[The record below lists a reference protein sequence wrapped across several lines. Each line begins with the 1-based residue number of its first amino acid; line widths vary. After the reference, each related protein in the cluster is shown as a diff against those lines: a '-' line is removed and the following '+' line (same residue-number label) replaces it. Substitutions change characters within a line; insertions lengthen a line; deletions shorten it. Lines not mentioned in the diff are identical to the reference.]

1 MINASKDPVEIK
13 ISIQQPVVTRYAFY
27 TVGFISESDT
37 AQEYVEVSSL
47 KDVLDSG
54 YSVGSAA
61 YVFCNILF
69 SQTNRPESAILISK
83 KTTESYAQAY
93 SRNRTKDYYFLVLE
107 TKNINEILEV
117 STLVNSLND
126 YKLIFFSTTEDVTL
140 QVTGIDNLVWWYFT
154 DYIISDNG
162 RYVSSDTDFA
172 LQTEVSIY
180 PEAAILGRCANNF
193 PSTIQWS
200 LKELNDLEV
209 ESPIP
214 NYYVGTQTW
223 KFDSLSVMV
232 WDNITTQT
240 EVALQSPHIESF
252 SQVYELYP
260 LANYYAQVL
269 DTPVTWGS
277 GTTTAGEWI
286 DIKVFT
292 DWMKWAI
299 QQRIWK
305 LLKTSLK
312 VPATEQGAEQ
322 IKLCLKEVLDF
333 SVQQQGIEKYE
344 IKKHILNR
352 SSRSLSINFN
362 FSYSHSINAV
372 QGVTGYLT
380 F

>member
-1 MINASKDPVEIK
+1 MINASKDPVNIQ
-13 ISIQQPVVTRYAFY
+13 INIQQPVVTRYAFY

-37 AQEYVEVSSL
+37 ATEYVEVFQL
-47 KDVLDSG
+47 KDVLDNG
-54 YSVGSAA
+54 YSVSSAA
-61 YVFCNILF
+61 YVFCKILF
-69 SQTNRPESAILISK
+69 AQTNRPESVILIAK
-83 KTTESYAQAY
+83 KTTETYAEAY
-93 SRNRTKDYYFLVLE
+93 SRNRTRDYYFLVLE
-107 TKNINEILEV
+107 SKDVNDVLAV

-126 YKLIFFSTTEDVTL
+126 YKLIFFSTTENVTA
-140 QVTGIDNLVWWYFT
+140 QVQGIENIVWWYFT
-154 DYIISDNG
+154 DYIISDDG
-162 RYVSSDTDFA
+162 GYVSSDALFA
-172 LQTEVSIY
+172 LQTEISTY
-180 PEAAILGRCANNF
+180 PEAAILGRCANSF
-193 PSTIQWS
+193 PSMIQWS
-200 LKELNDLEV
+200 LKELSGIEV

-214 NYYVGTQTW
+214 NYYTDTQTW
-223 KFDSLSVMV
+223 KFDSSSVMV
-232 WDNITTQT
+232 WDSGNEGSLEAT
-240 EVALQSPHIESF
+240 HIESF
-252 SQVYELYP
+252 SQIYELFP

-305 LLKTSLK
+305 LLRTSLK

-344 IKKHILNR
+344 IKQHILNR

-372 QGVTGYLT
+372 DGVTGYLT

>member
-1 MINASKDPVEIK
+1 MIDASKDPVNIQ
-13 ISIQQPVVTRYAFY
+13 INIQQPVVTRYAFY

-37 AQEYVEVSSL
+37 ATEYVEVFQL
-47 KDVLDSG
+47 KDVLDNG

-61 YVFCNILF
+61 YIFCKILF
-69 SQTNRPESAILISK
+69 AQNNRPESVILIAK
-83 KTTESYAQAY
+83 KTTETYAQAY
-93 SRNRTKDYYFLVLE
+93 RRNRTRDYYFLVLE
-107 TKNINEILEV
+107 SKDVNDVLSV
-117 STLVNSLND
+117 STLVSNLND
-126 YKLIFFSTTEDVTL
+126 YKLIFFSTTENVTA
-140 QVTGIDNLVWWYFT
+140 QVQGIENIVWWYFT

-162 RYVSSDTDFA
+162 CYVASDSLFA
-172 LQTEVSIY
+172 LQTEISTY
-180 PEAAILGRCANNF
+180 PEAAILGRCANSF

-200 LKELNDLEV
+200 LKELNDVTV

-214 NYYVGTQTW
+214 NYYTDTQTW
-223 KFDSLSVMV
+223 KFDSSSVML
-232 WDNITTQT
+232 WDSGS
-240 EVALQSPHIESF
+240 ESPLESTHIESF
-252 SQVYELYP
+252 SQIYELFP

-305 LLKTSLK
+305 LLRTSLK

-344 IKKHILNR
+344 IKQHILNR

>member
-1 MINASKDPVEIK
+1 MINASKDPVNIQ
-13 ISIQQPVVTRYAFY
+13 INIQQPVVTRYAFY

-37 AQEYVEVSSL
+37 ATEYVEVFQL
-47 KDVLDSG
+47 KDVLDNG
-54 YSVGSAA
+54 YSVSSAA
-61 YVFCNILF
+61 YVFCKILF
-69 SQTNRPESAILISK
+69 AQNNRPESVILIAK
-83 KTTESYAQAY
+83 KTTETYAEAY
-93 SRNRTKDYYFLVLE
+93 SRNRTRDYYFLVLE
-107 TKNINEILEV
+107 SKDVNDVLAV

-126 YKLIFFSTTEDVTL
+126 YKLIFLSTTENVTA
-140 QVTGIDNLVWWYFT
+140 QVQGIDNIVWWYFT

-162 RYVSSDTDFA
+162 GYVSSDALFA
-172 LQTEVSIY
+172 LQTEISTY
-180 PEAAILGRCANNF
+180 PEAAILGRCANSF
-193 PSTIQWS
+193 PSMIQWS
-200 LKELNDLEV
+200 LKELSGIEV

-214 NYYVGTQTW
+214 NYYEDTQTW
-223 KFDSLSVMV
+223 KFDSSSVMV
-232 WDNITTQT
+232 WDSGN
-240 EVALQSPHIESF
+240 EGSLQSPHIENF
-252 SQVYELYP
+252 SQIYELFP

-269 DTPVTWGS
+269 DTPITWGS

-305 LLKTSLK
+305 LLRTSLK

-344 IKKHILNR
+344 IKQHILNR

-372 QGVTGYLT
+372 DGVTGYLT

>member
-1 MINASKDPVEIK
+1 MIDASKDPVNIQ
-13 ISIQQPVVTRYAFY
+13 INIQQPVVTRYAFY

-37 AQEYVEVSSL
+37 ATEYVEVFQL
-47 KDVLDSG
+47 KDVLDNG
-54 YSVGSAA
+54 YSVSSAA
-61 YVFCNILF
+61 YVFCKILF
-69 SQTNRPESAILISK
+69 AQNNRPESVILIAK
-83 KTTESYAQAY
+83 KTTETYAQAY
-93 SRNRTKDYYFLVLE
+93 SRNRTRDYYFLVLE
-107 TKNINEILEV
+107 SKDVNDVLSV

-126 YKLIFFSTTEDVTL
+126 YKLIFFSTTENVTA
-140 QVTGIDNLVWWYFT
+140 QVQGIENIVWWYFT

-162 RYVSSDTDFA
+162 GYVSSDALFA
-172 LQTEVSIY
+172 LQTEISTY
-180 PEAAILGRCANNF
+180 PEAAILGRCANSF

-200 LKELNDLEV
+200 LKELNGIEV

-214 NYYVGTQTW
+214 NYYTDTQTW
-223 KFDSLSVMV
+223 KFDSSSVMV
-232 WDNITTQT
+232 WDSGNEGSLEAT
-240 EVALQSPHIESF
+240 HIESF
-252 SQVYELYP
+252 SQIYELFP
-260 LANYYAQVL
+260 LANYYAHVL

-305 LLKTSLK
+305 LLRTSLK

-344 IKKHILNR
+344 IKQHILNR

>member
-1 MINASKDPVEIK
+1 MIDASKDPIN
-13 ISIQQPVVTRYAFY
+13 IQINIQQPVVTRYSFY
-27 TVGFISESDT
+27 TVGFISGSDT
-37 AQEYVEVSSL
+37 ATEYVEVFQL
-47 KDVLDSG
+47 KDVLDNG
-54 YSVGSAA
+54 YSVSSAA
-61 YVFCNILF
+61 YVFCKILF
-69 SQTNRPESAILISK
+69 AQNNRPESVILIAK
-83 KTTESYAQAY
+83 KTTETYAQAY
-93 SRNRTKDYYFLVLE
+93 SRNRTRDYYFLVLDS
-107 TKNINEILEV
+107 KDINDVLAV

-126 YKLIFFSTTEDVTL
+126 YKLIFFSTTENVTA
-140 QVTGIDNLVWWYFT
+140 QVQGVENIVWWYFT
-154 DYIISDNG
+154 DYIISDDG
-162 RYVSSDTDFA
+162 GYVSSDALFA
-172 LQTEVSIY
+172 LQTEISTY
-180 PEAAILGRCANNF
+180 PEAAILGRCANSF

-200 LKELNDLEV
+200 LKELNGIEV

-214 NYYVGTQTW
+214 NYYTDTQTW
-223 KFDSLSVMV
+223 KFDSSSVMV
-232 WDNITTQT
+232 WDSGNEGSLEAT
-240 EVALQSPHIESF
+240 HIENY
-252 SQVYELYP
+252 SQIYELYP

-305 LLKTSLK
+305 LLKKSLK

-344 IKKHILNR
+344 IKQHILNR

-372 QGVTGYLT
+372 DGVTGYLT